1 MLRSLTSGM
10 GDLRPKLTLVHLRFL
25 GRVCGGK
32 PVPLWYWALFR
43 RFTGI
48 FSSGLDLLFPPYES
62 LRSSGESLKIEEL
75 KTLLMSDT
83 LGEWALDAQ
92 TIILLWEILHREKPR
107 LIVECGAGI
116 STLVLARYAALA
128 FSERDPCFIVSLEQ
142 DFATTQ
148 SIFARLG
155 DAGLER
161 FVQIVHSPLDAND
174 NYSLH
179 NFEKVLAR
187 LPRKRIDFLVID
199 GPAGV
204 TGCRLA
210 TLPMLLGHCRE
221 GARWFL
227 DDAFRDGEMRIL
239 NQWSRLIG
247 IRVEGIYPIGK
258 GLGTGSVQ
266 HRSHISRN

>member
-10 GDLRPKLTLVHLRFL
+10 GDLRRKLTLVHLRFL

-48 FSSGLDLLFPPYES
+48 FSSGLDLLFPSYES

-142 DFATTQ
+142 DFET
-148 SIFARLG
+148 SRSVRLRLSSVSL
-155 DAGLER
+155 DR
-161 FVQIVHSPLDAND
+161 FVNVVHSPLDPNG
-174 NYSLH
+174 NYSLD

-187 LPRKRIDFLVID
+187 IPRRSIDFLVID

-210 TLPMLLGHCRE
+210 TLPMLLTHCKE

-239 NQWSRLIG
+239 KQWSRLIG
-247 IRVEGIYPIGK
+247 IQVEGIYPIGK
-258 GLGTGSVQ
+258 GLGTGSVR
-266 HRSHISRN
+266 HRPNISHN